1 MTTKILV
8 ATLGNFLSLLALMKL
23 LITLN
28 KGDLI
33 YNILALSGIV
43 ILLSVVV
50 KTRLFTKFNF
60 KTKTKTNEKNS

>member
-60 KTKTKTNEKNS
+60 KTKTNEKNS